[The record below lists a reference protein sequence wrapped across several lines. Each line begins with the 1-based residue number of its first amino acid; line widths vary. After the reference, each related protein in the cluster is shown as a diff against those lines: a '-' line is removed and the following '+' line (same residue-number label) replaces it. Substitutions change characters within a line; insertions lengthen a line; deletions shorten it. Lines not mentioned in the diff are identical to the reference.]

1 MPTQTIHEI
10 NWQYYNSNAIHGPKL
25 LPPIGLLR
33 TPKAVSKNLVNPLSS
48 ALVVRQ

>member
-10 NWQYYNSNAIHGPKL
+10 NWQYYNSNAIHGSKL

-33 TPKAVSKNLVNPLSS
+33 TRKAVSENLVNPLS